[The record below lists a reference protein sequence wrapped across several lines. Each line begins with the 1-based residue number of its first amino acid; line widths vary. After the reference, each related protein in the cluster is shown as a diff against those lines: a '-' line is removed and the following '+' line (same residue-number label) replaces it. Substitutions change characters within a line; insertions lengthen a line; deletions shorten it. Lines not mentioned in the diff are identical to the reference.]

1 MSDLLQKER
10 TSQAVQTYS
19 SSESNLIRTTDKQKE
34 RKEIT
39 KEGMEEESETQD
51 KITTTDKQQAK
62 RKSKT
67 PLLPAPTSQGNPSF
81 VTSIV
86 TDPEIRQSPFTTCW
100 TTCTSSVGK
109 SLIP

>member
-39 KEGMEEESETQD
+39 KERMEEEIETQ
-51 KITTTDKQQAK
+51 K
-62 RKSKT
+62 
-67 PLLPAPTSQGNPSF
+67 
-81 VTSIV
+81 
-86 TDPEIRQSPFTTCW
+86 EIRAVT
-100 TTCTSSVGK
+100 
-109 SLIP
+109 

>member
-67 PLLPAPTSQGNPSF
+67 PLLPAPTSQGN
-81 VTSIV
+81 TSHSLPLSSLLRFTIHHLQLLDDR
-86 TDPEIRQSPFTTCW
+86 TEQGRQ
-100 TTCTSSVGK
+100 K